1 MKKNYFGMI
10 MAAVVM
16 MIAGFSLSSCSE
28 KDVAIVDGEVWV
40 KPEYQLTDDGVIVKG
55 SSPADISRMISR
67 AQSNISDAA
76 KAGKSFNISV
86 DASAIN
92 STSSDNTISIPTPP
106 NADLVLSFTN
116 PIKTEV
122 PLVLQSK
129 GASDD
134 VDAQPSSNKLEID
147 LPSGSSNIDLD
158 LNFPTT
164 TVTLKGSGTIN
175 ELVSK
180 TATNTLIIES
190 GVTVDWLLVKD
201 GRVLVK
207 DGGKINGYIRETD
220 WSWIDVSKDG
230 VNPTWKYG
238 PDVYY
243 LDNKEEIPYC
253 TQKVKVVKGDGA
265 FSNVVV
271 HNGQGKNDV
280 EIYIVDCG
288 IRFNQWTVE
297 DEKGV
302 RYPAKIKFIKGEG
315 DATIYTQN
323 YYSTDENGK
332 VYGSLTLESVKELSN
347 VTVDLSTFL
356 YDEWNGD
363 EQKYELKEKELEADV
378 DLPVLSNDCT
388 FKTIKIRFYNRI
400 SGNSVT
406 ASNCKFI
413 KAGADPAI
421 WTDLVNFANDK
432 SSFNFIFDGCEFKD
446 KMLLN
451 DHFDHSNGERW
462 VDENGNAIIPTYW
475 WHPLDDNGQVIN
487 NDWLKA
493 SADLAGVPDAN
504 KANGE
509 WNDYDGYVPRYW
521 DQDKPAY
528 FKDYTVNIT
537 FTNTKIN
544 GKAITKD
551 NTEFINSIG
560 RGVNSEGKYC
570 TTTLIAIDGKT
581 YKPMLDPDTE
591 KYILVAA
598 E

>member
-1 MKKNYFGMI
+1 
-10 MAAVVM
+10 M
-16 MIAGFSLSSCSE
+16 M
-28 KDVAIVDGEVWV
+28 
-40 KPEYQLTDDGVIVKG
+40 
-55 SSPADISRMISR
+55 SRIKTE
-67 AQSNISDAA
+67 ITDAA
-76 KAGKSFNISV
+76 KAGKAFKISV
-86 DASAIN
+86 DADIN
-92 STSSDNTISIPTPP
+92 STSSDNEISIPTPP
-106 NADLVLSFTN
+106 DADIELSFTN

-122 PLVLQSK
+122 PLTLKTK
-129 GASDD
+129 GAGDD
-134 VDAQPSSNKLEID
+134 ATALASNNKVEINI
-147 LPSGSSNIDLD
+147 PSGSSDIDLD
-158 LNFPTT
+158 LIFPTS
-164 TVTLKGSGTIN
+164 TVTLKGGTID
-175 ELVSK
+175 ELTAI

-190 GVTVDWLLVKD
+190 GVTIEWLKMKD
-201 GRVLVK
+201 GRALVK

-253 TQKVKVVKGDGA
+253 TQKVKVVKGDA
-265 FSNVVV
+265 PFSNVVV
-271 HNGQGKNDV
+271 HNGQSKDDV

-323 YYSTDENGK
+323 YYSEDENGK
-332 VYGSLTLESVKELSN
+332 VYGSLTLEAVKELSN

-356 YDEWNGD
+356 YDQWND
-363 EQKYELKEKELEADV
+363 DDQKYELKEKELEADV

-446 KMLLN
+446 KMLLSDYFDQYEPWYDEKGNQITEAYYWLPLN
-451 DHFDHSNGERW
+451 DKGE
-462 VDENGNAIIPTYW
+462 IINS
-475 WHPLDDNGQVIN
+475 DFV
-487 NDWLKA
+487 KA
-493 SADLAGVPDAN
+493 SPDLADVPDAN

-509 WNDYDGYVPRYW
+509 WNFWGGGYEKRW
-521 DQDKPAY
+521 WQGKPGY
-528 FKDYTVNIT
+528 FKNSYTSNIT